1 MAAVE
6 EEAGAGAGEGGTGQG
21 RGEGRL
27 PTDEEGRAPETAG
40 GGPDQGLDLDPK
52 RLNSV
57 CSEFCWH
64 SKCGKLICFLSF
76 FVTKKNFLHQK
87 LDL

>member
-1 MAAVE
+1 MGE
-6 EEAGAGAGEGGTGQG
+6 GAGAGAGEGGTGQG
-21 RGEGRL
+21 LGEGRL

-64 SKCGKLICFLSF
+64 SQVRQINLF
-76 FVTKKNFLHQK
+76 FVIFCNKKTFLHQK